1 MRRLVRPAA
10 FVGVSAAALIGFVLA
25 GRLSADPVSTSDLR
39 GWLDRA
45 DPVDALTEI
54 ARLIGIVLAAYVA
67 IVSFVAVLAEAAS
80 AVRLPR
86 VHRDL
91 RRLVGFVALPELR
104 RRLLEFT
111 TVATVAVSSL
121 HAIPAGAASAPRS
134 IALVVD
140 TPASTPSVGL
150 RGEFQGFGVSSE
162 QSSASGMDA
171 IHTVRKGDTLSQ
183 ILVDKYGRFDADL
196 LRRVLAA
203 NPQIADP
210 NLILVGWN
218 IVLPE
223 PALWPQPLP
232 APPTVQGEASWAVV
246 TVEHGDTLWDIVDR
260 HYGHATAELVWATVA
275 ANPDVEDPNL
285 IFAGQQ
291 ITLPPTTDQS
301 LPTTPT
307 AEPGPLPPPVAA
319 TPPVAEP
326 RQPTVVVGSK
336 PVSTEG
342 PLPPPTT
349 PAVTSTP
356 LLTVVA
362 STETAE
368 APSAPIA
375 EPDTS
380 DTEVGPSLA
389 QLIGWTGSAGL
400 AAALLALAAR
410 RRHRLPLDQRVRRPS
425 KRAVRVGVALRE
437 TENLSTVEWTAGA
450 LRTLAARLRP
460 RPGEPTP
467 VPRLLRL
474 AGDEIELVWDTPNVE
489 SPAPWQTPDGGWSWT
504 LKRVADLSTADNPNP
519 CPCLVTVGRREGA
532 DVLLN
537 LESCGALAI
546 SGDAS
551 VADALW
557 RSIATELA
565 CSVFSDSPT
574 VLLVGLDHLVG
585 QPDHARSVEL
595 GEAVGWLR
603 DRADAAGALLAH
615 RRLTSLF
622 ALRARSRPQDGHEPV
637 VVVVNPERV
646 DEDELVTLVGLA
658 NGDLGAVVIVAG
670 AAASV
675 TWQLRCTTDTVGI
688 DPLGLTLDPVGF
700 DADLEAVVSEI
711 VPDPVPDEDDEGA
724 DDVAA
729 LQQEPVLADHLQLV
743 ERESPREPTVVD
755 ESEPTDNDW
764 DVELKV
770 LGQVRAVGTKQ
781 PLTPT
786 ELHLAIYLAFH
797 RNGENSDTIATMVWP
812 KGAAARTITNAMAGV
827 RRKLGTGADGEML
840 FPLGRDNQYVYR
852 LSRRVVTDW
861 DRFITMVRR
870 ADTLSADE
878 AVEVLDAALEL
889 VDGPPFRAP
898 SGYSW
903 AYSDGTA
910 TLMTETIK
918 AVARRCID
926 LHLHRH
932 ELVEAGAA
940 ACRTARAIDAGVD
953 DPLVTRVVAAFE
965 QEGGEES
972 ANRLVERLGSYG
984 SS

>member
-10 FVGVSAAALIGFVLA
+10 FVGVSAVALIGFVLA
-25 GRLSADPVSTSDLR
+25 GRLSADPVSTSDLP

-67 IVSFVAVLAEAAS
+67 IVSLVALLAEAAS
-80 AVRLPR
+80 TVHLPR

-121 HAIPAGAASAPRS
+121 HAIPAGAASAPTS
-134 IALVVD
+134 ITLVME
-140 TPASTPSVGL
+140 TPASTPSVAL
-150 RGEFQGFGVSSE
+150 RGEFQGFDVSAEQPNDSGVD
-162 QSSASGMDA
+162 GT
-171 IHTVRKGDTLSQ
+171 HTVREGDTLSQ

-196 LRRVLAA
+196 LRRVMAA
-203 NPQIADP
+203 NPRITDP

-223 PALWPQPLP
+223 PALSPQALP

-246 TVEHGDTLWDIVDR
+246 TVGHGDTLWDIVDR
-260 HYGHATAELVWATVA
+260 HYGHATAKLVWATVA
-275 ANPDVEDPNL
+275 ANPDLEDPNL

-301 LPTTPT
+301 APTTST
-307 AEPGPLPPPVAA
+307 NEPDPLPPPVAA

-326 RQPTVVVGSK
+326 RPPIAVVGSR
-336 PVSTEG
+336 PSTEAT
-342 PLPPPTT
+342 LPPPTV
-349 PAVTSTP
+349 PAVPSTAP
-356 LLTVVA
+356 STVTA
-362 STETAE
+362 STATVDE
-368 APSAPIA
+368 ASAPVA
-375 EPDTS
+375 KPETS
-380 DTEVGPSLA
+380 DTQVGPSLA
-389 QLIGWTGSAGL
+389 QLIGWTGGAGL
-400 AAALLALAAR
+400 AAALLGLAAR
-410 RRHRLPLDQRVRRPS
+410 RRRRLPLDERSRRPS
-425 KRAVRVGVALRE
+425 KRAVEMGVALRE

-489 SPAPWQTPDGGWSWT
+489 SPAPWRTPDGGWSWT

-546 SGDAS
+546 SGDIR

-585 QPDHARSVEL
+585 QPDHARNVEL
-595 GEAVGWLR
+595 GEAIGWLR

-622 ALRARSRPQDGHEPV
+622 ALRARSRPQDSHEPV
-637 VVVVNPERV
+637 VVVVNPERADA
-646 DEDELVTLVGLA
+646 DEVAKLVGLA

-670 AAASV
+670 PIPSV
-675 TWQLRCTTDTVGI
+675 TWQLRCSDNSVQI

-700 DADLEAVVSEI
+700 ERDLEAVVSEI
-711 VPDPVPDEDDEGA
+711 VPDPVPEDDDA
-724 DDVAA
+724 MVDDVA
-729 LQQEPVLADHLQLV
+729 EPEHDLVLADHLDIV
-743 ERESPREPTVVD
+743 ERARPREETVVH
-755 ESEPTDNDW
+755 EVQPDNEEW

-812 KGAAARTITNAMAGV
+812 KGAAPRTITNAMAGV

-840 FPLGRDNQYVYR
+840 FPLGRDNQYLYR

-861 DRFITMVRR
+861 DRFIAMARS
-870 ADTLSADE
+870 ADALSADD
-878 AVEVLDAALEL
+878 AVCVLDGALEMI
-889 VDGPPFRAP
+889 DGPPFRAT

-910 TLMTETIK
+910 TLMIETIK

-926 LHLHRH
+926 LHLDRH
-932 ELVEAGAA
+932 QLVEAGAA
-940 ACRTARAIDAGVD
+940 ACRTARAVDAGVE
-953 DPLVTRVVAAFE
+953 DPLIARVVAAFE
-965 QEGGEES
+965 REGGAENVHRFVAS
-972 ANRLVERLGSYG
+972 LGPHKAS
-984 SS
+984 